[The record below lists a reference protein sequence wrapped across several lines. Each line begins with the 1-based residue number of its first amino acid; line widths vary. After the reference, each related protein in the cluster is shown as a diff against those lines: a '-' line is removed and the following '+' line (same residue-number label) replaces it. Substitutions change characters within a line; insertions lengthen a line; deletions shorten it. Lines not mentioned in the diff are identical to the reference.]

1 VSLKYQQYIH
11 VRTGF
16 LTPGAVPSFSY
27 TYLGLSRIL
36 DVHFVR
42 CIIIR
47 CCTAS
52 LAMEETMVVEGAD
65 RVGQGELVYTG
76 ILQDNPLLFGS
87 NVSIT
92 FSVS

>member
-1 VSLKYQQYIH
+1 
-11 VRTGF
+11 
-16 LTPGAVPSFSY
+16 
-27 TYLGLSRIL
+27 LSRI

-42 CIIIR
+42 CIIH

-65 RVGQGELVYTG
+65 TVGQGEVVSTG

-87 NVSIT
+87 DVSIT